1 MKSSIPYVYLF
12 VRDDLS
18 IPQQIVQTAH
28 AVDCMRSDTTSDDVN
43 HMVLIGARGQDEL
56 IAIAR
61 YLSDCDIKH
70 EMFFEPDISAYTAI
84 ATQPLRGHMRS
95 ALKRYKLKQ

>member
-28 AVDCMRSDTTSDDVN
+28 AVDCMRSDAIPDDVN
-43 HMVLIGARGQDEL
+43 HMVLIGAGDQEEL
-56 IAIAR
+56 IVIAQH
-61 YLSDCDIKH
+61 LSDCDIKH

-84 ATQPLRGHMRS
+84 ATQPLRGQMRN